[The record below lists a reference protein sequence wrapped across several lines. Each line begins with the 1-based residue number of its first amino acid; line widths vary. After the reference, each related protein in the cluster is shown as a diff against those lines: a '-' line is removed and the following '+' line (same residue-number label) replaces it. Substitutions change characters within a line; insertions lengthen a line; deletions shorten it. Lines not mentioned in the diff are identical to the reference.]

1 MYKKVLIMG
10 MLFLSSLNFCFGANI
25 QCWEEYRTPWDSQV
39 TSNYEKNSN
48 NFSASD
54 SKLYNTLKDKAT
66 VVFVGVSTYKQ
77 VGGVGD
83 SVVYTAM
90 PTTFI
95 ASYNGYGKNKV
106 SDSDY
111 IALKFCAVFNDSG
124 SSSSSTSTS
133 STAAVNYIIKAK

>member
-54 SKLYNTLKDKAT
+54 SKLYNTLKSKAT
-66 VVFVGVSTYKQ
+66 VIFVGTKGAYSGGTTSESNSAISATYI
-77 VGGVGD
+77 GSPYWGRSNSSG
-83 SVVYTAM
+83 
-90 PTTFI
+90 I
-95 ASYNGYGKNKV
+95 ILN
-106 SDSDY
+106 
-111 IALKFCAVFNDSG
+111 FCAVFNDSA

>member
-10 MLFLSSLNFCFGANI
+10 MTLLSSLNFCFGANI
-25 QCWEEYRTPWDSQV
+25 QCWEEYRIPWNGQ
-39 TSNYEKNSN
+39 TS

-66 VVFVGVSTYKQ
+66 VIFVGVTSYKQ
-77 VGGVGD
+77 VGGSGD
-83 SVVYTAM
+83 SQVYTAI
-90 PTTFI
+90 PTTYI
-95 ASYNGYGKNKV
+95 V
-106 SDSDY
+106 SGIYQSDY

-124 SSSSSTSTS
+124 SSSTSTN

>member
-1 MYKKVLIMG
+1 MYKKVLIMS

-39 TSNYEKNSN
+39 TSNYESKSN

-66 VVFVGVSTYKQ
+66 VFFVGVVGGDIKDGGMRYGTFINAMSYSPSSTY
-77 VGGVGD
+77 D
-83 SVVYTAM
+83 E
-90 PTTFI
+90 
-95 ASYNGYGKNKV
+95 
-106 SDSDY
+106 Y

-124 SSSSSTSTS
+124 SSTSSTSTSIS